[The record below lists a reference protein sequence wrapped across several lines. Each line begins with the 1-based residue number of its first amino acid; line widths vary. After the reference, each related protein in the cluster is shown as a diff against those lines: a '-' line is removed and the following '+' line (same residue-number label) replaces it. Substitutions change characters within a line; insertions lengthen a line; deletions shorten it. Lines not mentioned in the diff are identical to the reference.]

1 MPFFETWSHPCI
13 IAGTILVRS
22 VSLPLYS
29 VQLHVMHSMWVKL
42 VCPEMFYTL
51 SISSHLVN
59 EASLII
65 GATMLSVT
73 G

>member
-1 MPFFETWSHPCI
+1 MWGILFLMPFFETWSHPCI

-51 SISSHLVN
+51 SIWRLKSS
-59 EASLII
+59 SQ
-65 GATMLSVT
+65 
-73 G
+73 